1 MKTQQQIEHDVNH
14 LIDAYVGRQI
24 DRRSMMKGILAT
36 GGAAGLAMALP
47 RLVLGQDA
55 TPAGTAMAAYD
66 GPLADE
72 QVLRLPAG
80 EPAIMDPAVS
90 FGDGSEVFFFYNL
103 FEGLTGI
110 DQKTGEVVPR
120 MAESWE
126 ENEDATEFT
135 FKIRENVMW
144 SDGTPITANDFVTSW
159 QRVLDPN
166 TLSQYIPALYPILN
180 AEAIA
185 NGEMEITDLGVQA
198 VDDQTLVVQLGGP
211 TPFFPLLATTW
222 TFSPVPMHVIDEAG
236 DQWVEAENIVTSGP
250 YKLVEWNHNQNM
262 VFELNENYYGE
273 APTVTRAEIT
283 LFEDQTTQAYIAFE
297 NDELDYAAP
306 EGPDLDRVL
315 ADPVAMENVLQFT
328 LSNCNFIVVDTRD
341 EFGGQKAF
349 RQALYKSIDR
359 ETLTQTVLNGQYDP
373 ASTVLPPDIMG
384 YNPDA
389 ALTESD
395 EEAAQLLA
403 DAGIDPASVNLE
415 LTYQNSPAR
424 VGIVAE
430 YLQNRWQEALGITVT
445 LAPIEA
451 NTYSDWR
458 ASREQQP
465 YGVYTGS
472 WGSDFGDPFNWHNQ
486 NFTSQADHYRNHWVN
501 EEFDSLV
508 AEAGVNTDTAE
519 REQQYKE
526 AEAILVEEAP
536 IIPVYRTTAFRA
548 VKPWVKD
555 LYFQP
560 ILSVVHIR
568 NVKIAPRD

>member
-1 MKTQQQIEHDVNH
+1 MKTEQQIERDV
-14 LIDAYVGRQI
+14 LDLMDAYAERRI
-24 DRRSMMKGILAT
+24 DRRTMMKGILAT

-47 RLVLGQDA
+47 RLMVAQA
-55 TPAGTAMAAYD
+55 TPEVSPAAAPYD

-72 QVLRLPAG
+72 QVLRLPAD

-90 FGDGSEVFFFYNL
+90 FGGGYEVFFLANL

-126 ENEDATEFT
+126 ENEDGTEFT
-135 FKIRENVMW
+135 FKIRDGLMW
-144 SDGTPITANDFVTSW
+144 SDGTPITANDFVSSW

-185 NGEMEITDLGVQA
+185 NGEMDLTELGVQA
-198 VDDQTLVVQLGGP
+198 PDDTTLVVQLEGS

-222 TFSPVPMHVIDEAG
+222 TFCPVPMHVIESAG

-250 YKLVEWNHNQNM
+250 YKMVEWNHDQNM
-262 VFELNENYYGE
+262 VLEINENYYGE
-273 APTVTRAEIT
+273 KPTVTRAEIT
-283 LFEDQTTQAYIAFE
+283 LYEDTSTQAYIAFE

-315 ADPVAMENVLQFT
+315 ADPAAMENVRQFI
-328 LSNCNFIVVDTRD
+328 LSNCNFMVVDTRD
-341 EFGGQKAF
+341 EYGSQIPF
-349 RQALYKSIDR
+349 RQALSKSIDR
-359 ETLTQTVLNGQYDP
+359 ETLTQTVLKGQYD
-373 ASTVLPPDIMG
+373 AAYTILPPDILG
-384 YNPDA
+384 NNPDA
-389 ALTESD
+389 ALTESA

-403 DAGIDPASVNLE
+403 DAGIDPTAVSWEIV
-415 LTYQNSPAR
+415 YQNSPAR
-424 VGIVAE
+424 NATVAE
-430 YLQNRWQEALGITVT
+430 YLQNRWQEVLGITVT
-445 LAPIEA
+445 LSPIEA

-458 ASREQQP
+458 ASREEQP
-465 YGVYTGS
+465 YNCYTGS

-486 NFTSQADHYRNHWVN
+486 NFTSQADHYRNHWKN
-501 EEFDSLV
+501 DEFDSLV
-508 AEAGVNTDTAE
+508 AEAGVNTDVAE
-519 REQQYKE
+519 REQQYKD
-526 AEAILVEEAP
+526 AEAIIVEEAP
-536 IIPVYRTTAFRA
+536 IIPVYRTKAFRA